1 MRRVAVYGTHLKNE
15 DQHYEEMVVIEIF
28 VIEIFA
34 IEIFVIEVVVQE
46 NVQVTASFC
55 FMTIQVYHISILNN
69 FEQNF
74 NIFIY

>member
-1 MRRVAVYGTHLKNE
+1 MTEEEEHKKSGSIWNPSE
-15 DQHYEEMVVIEIF
+15 DYEEMVVIEIF

-55 FMTIQVYHISILNN
+55 FMTI
-69 FEQNF
+69 
-74 NIFIY
+74 

>member
-1 MRRVAVYGTHLKNE
+1 MFTTVSVDHPPVTEEEEHEKCGSVWNPSE
-15 DQHYEEMVVIEIF
+15 DYRYEEMVVIEIF

-55 FMTIQVYHISILNN
+55 FMTI
-69 FEQNF
+69 
-74 NIFIY
+74 